1 MRELSKR
8 ERYFITFCTV
18 CIMCFLG
25 YKFVYLRFAQSYR
38 YNKTKIATLE
48 AKCLSHKA
56 LAAQGISIERNL
68 TRGRNE
74 LKKVESR
81 FFSGDKDSLV
91 AARIQQMIQQ
101 ICMENGVKVQQ
112 SKVLKSQEIGMYRA
126 VNVQAV
132 FTGSITALNRIVFA
146 LTNNQ
151 KYLSIPELEIRVTNR
166 RKPTTIRAR
175 MTVSGI
181 MGV

>member
-1 MRELSKR
+1 MREVSKR
-8 ERYFITFCTV
+8 ERYFITLCAV

-38 YNKTKIATLE
+38 YNQIRMTTLE
-48 AKCLSHKA
+48 TKYLSHKN
-56 LAAQGISIERNL
+56 LAAQGISIQRSL
-68 TRGRNE
+68 TSIRNE

-91 AARIQQMIQQ
+91 AARIQQIIQQ
-101 ICMENGVKVQQ
+101 ICMENGIKIQQ
-112 SKVLKSQEIGMYRA
+112 SRVLKSQEIGRYRA

-132 FTGSITALNRIVFA
+132 FQGSITALNRIVFA

-166 RKPTTIRAR
+166 RKPTTVRAT